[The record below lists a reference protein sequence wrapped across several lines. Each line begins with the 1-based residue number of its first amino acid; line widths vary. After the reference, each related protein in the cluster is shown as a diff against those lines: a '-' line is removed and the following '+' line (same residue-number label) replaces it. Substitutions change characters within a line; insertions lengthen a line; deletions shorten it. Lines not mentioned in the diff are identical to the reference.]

1 VVLYYKLCGDFTIED
16 LTKTV
21 TSAMMDD
28 VQLASKVQGTLQL
41 VQIIMEK
48 LSESSSWYQAVEDV
62 MTWCYHNLTDST
74 SDRYQLASRPRSRRP
89 VYQPRAL

>member
-1 VVLYYKLCGDFTIED
+1 
-16 LTKTV
+16 
-21 TSAMMDD
+21 MDD

-74 SDRYQLASRPRSRRP
+74 SDR
-89 VYQPRAL
+89 